1 MTAEASGRDLA
12 VEIENGHLPFGFGPA
27 LRQVGLERVEFA
39 GLLALSA
46 LDHVL
51 PAGGAGV
58 PLDGMPSPAQMP
70 GDLPEP
76 QSLGEQVVD
85 ERVMHPGTFG
95 ELSGRLVV
103 LGGRRVR
110 GLPLR
115 FGPKCR
121 DGKVTEAGAMGG
133 DRLLDRVGE
142 VLPQVEAVGDLQSLW
157 CGGVSRVGVG
167 PGAVA
172 ADDLDLRVPGQ
183 PFHTA
188 SGRAEIGPC

>member
-12 VEIENGHLPFGFGPA
+12 VEIEDCHLPFGFGPA

-46 LDHVL
+46 FDHVL

-58 PLDGMPSPAQMP
+58 PLDGVPSPAQVP

-85 ERVMHPGTFG
+85 ERMMCPGAFG
-95 ELSGRLVV
+95 EFSGRLVV
-103 LGGRRVR
+103 LAGRRVR
-110 GLPLR
+110 GLPRGFDLGR
-115 FGPKCR
+115 RG
-121 DGKVTEAGAMGG
+121 GKVAKAGAMGG

-142 VLPQVEAVGDLQSLW
+142 VVRSDRGALPGLLPVGFPGPPSEP
-157 CGGVSRVGVG
+157 GV
-167 PGAVA
+167 P
-172 ADDLDLRVPGQ
+172 L
-183 PFHTA
+183 
-188 SGRAEIGPC
+188 GRPPARCL